1 MTVLTVSITD
11 QTFDKRSA
19 EIGYLIRVIDLIQ
32 TQLEHNRGT
41 DSGKGAQ
48 NVLGQNQAGVANTV
62 VATYTYVAS
71 TANP

>member
-48 NVLGQNQAGVANTV
+48 NVLGKN
-62 VATYTYVAS
+62 
-71 TANP
+71 